1 MWCLASWRIA
11 FSPRWNFNLQNLA
24 DFCRSSVY
32 FASKMRSRTKVLKL
46 LLQRYVDDIQLT
58 KALTS
63 QPHASDA
70 TPTPEKSAIVMSGN
84 ADDIVEILSLIQ
96 YIICGT
102 MSRSHIDDL
111 RDAVQS
117 TIIDKVVSDETS
129 NENKVILNLARK
141 ITRGAERRKR
151 HVSKDVDYEK
161 ANKSRRRDGYAAA
174 KI

>member
-1 MWCLASWRIA
+1 
-11 FSPRWNFNLQNLA
+11 
-24 DFCRSSVY
+24 
-32 FASKMRSRTKVLKL
+32 
-46 LLQRYVDDIQLT
+46 
-58 KALTS
+58 
-63 QPHASDA
+63 
-70 TPTPEKSAIVMSGN
+70 
-84 ADDIVEILSLIQ
+84 
-96 YIICGT
+96 